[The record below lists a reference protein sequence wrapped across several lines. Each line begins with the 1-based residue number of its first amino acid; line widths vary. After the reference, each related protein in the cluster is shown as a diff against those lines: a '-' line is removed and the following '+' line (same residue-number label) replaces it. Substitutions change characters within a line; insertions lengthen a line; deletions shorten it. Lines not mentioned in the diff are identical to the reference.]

1 MTPVLVRKLLR
12 DVRWPLLAVCVI
24 LFLFSAFWVKIAQ
37 RISTE
42 IAPFVNVLGEVSKI
56 PNFKETFDEVIFKG
70 PGKISQAVMGG
81 SAIQL
86 DNPNDF
92 LAVELLHPI
101 VVILASLWAVSRAA
115 SAISG
120 EIDRGTMELLLSQP
134 VPRGRLVLAHLAVDA
149 LVIPAVCLSIV
160 AGTQLGL
167 WLVGPFEVDY
177 SVLDKLPPQA
187 RVLVRKGPPVLDVS
201 AARQGWAVLNL
212 AALTFAISGVSMA
225 VTATGRSR
233 WRALGVAAL
242 VVVVMFVANVIGQL
256 WEDAAFVRPATVFY
270 YYQPQKVWLD
280 AVWTAD
286 LGDAWAG
293 GRPFARVNVLA
304 VLSAVGAAGY
314 LVAWRVFTRRDLPA
328 PL

>member
-1 MTPVLVRKLLR
+1 MTLVLVRKLLR

-24 LFLFSAFWVKIAQ
+24 LFLFSAFWIKIAQ
-37 RISTE
+37 RVTTE
-42 IAPFVNVLGEVSKI
+42 IAPFFLIIGQAQGIGKEV
-56 PNFKETFDEVIFKG
+56 FDEVVFKG
-70 PGKISQAVMGG
+70 PGKVSQAVMGG
-81 SAIQL
+81 ADVQF
-86 DNPNDF
+86 DRPNDF
-92 LAVELLHPI
+92 LAVELLHPV

-134 VPRGRLVLAHLAVDA
+134 VPRGRLVLAHLIVDA

-187 RVLVRKGPPVLDVS
+187 RRFVQKGPPVLDVS

-212 AALTFAISGVSMA
+212 AGLVFALSGLSMAIS
-225 VTATGRSR
+225 ATGRSR

-242 VVVVMFVANVIGQL
+242 VVVLMFVANVIGQL
-256 WEDAAFVRPATVFY
+256 WEDAAFVRPATVFF

-280 AVWTAD
+280 AIWTVD

-293 GRPFARVNVLA
+293 GKPLARVNVLA
-304 VLSAVGAAGY
+304 VLFGVGAAGY

>member
-1 MTPVLVRKLLR
+1 MTLVLVRKLLR

-24 LFLFSAFWVKIAQ
+24 LFVFSAFWVKIAQ
-37 RISTE
+37 RVTTE
-42 IAPFVNVLGEVSKI
+42 IAPFFLIIGQAQGISPEV
-56 PNFKETFDEVIFKG
+56 FDEVIFKG

-81 SAIQL
+81 A
-86 DNPNDF
+86 DVKFDRPNDF
-92 LAVELLHPI
+92 LAVELLHPV

-115 SAISG
+115 SAVSG

-134 VPRGRLVLAHLAVDA
+134 VPRGRLVLAHLAVDV
-149 LVIPAVCLSIV
+149 LVIPALCLSIV

-187 RVLVRKGPPVLDVS
+187 RFFAHKGPPVLDVS

-212 AALTFAISGVSMA
+212 AGLVFAVSGLSMA
-225 VTATGRSR
+225 VSSVGRSR

-242 VVVVMFVANVIGQL
+242 VVVLMFVANVIGQL
-256 WEDAAFVRPATVFY
+256 WDEAAFVRPATVFY
-270 YYQPQKVWLD
+270 YYQPQRIWLD
-280 AVWTAD
+280 GSWTTE
-286 LGDAWAG
+286 LGHAWADG
-293 GRPFARVNVLA
+293 KPLVRVNVLA
-304 VLSAVGAAGY
+304 VLIGVGAAGY